1 MFRLGKADSGFP
13 PVLGHLNATYTDS
26 QQIVPS
32 HHEAYKQLLTNK
44 SFSAAWWF
52 SIQTSENLAGKVLFK
67 WTKRLQVSALLGH
80 HPMHLGIACCRAA
93 AFYHANCEGLS
104 SVLGAATLVSSF
116 ASNRSI
122 SIHIDP
128 YWSFLM
134 MMMMTFNSHIFLRW
148 VKTPTSGA

>member
-1 MFRLGKADSGFP
+1 M
-13 PVLGHLNATYTDS
+13 
-26 QQIVPS
+26 
-32 HHEAYKQLLTNK
+32 
-44 SFSAAWWF
+44 
-52 SIQTSENLAGKVLFK
+52 
-67 WTKRLQVSALLGH
+67 QVSALLGH

-128 YWSFLM
+128 DDDDDLQL
-134 MMMMTFNSHIFLRW
+134 THI
-148 VKTPTSGA
+148 PAMG